1 MVLPKSTLLQNRY
14 HSQFIICFSIAKIS
28 FNKRFLLFFFRPNM
42 QLFVKTLT
50 GKTIAIQVKPS
61 CTIGNVKYKIQ
72 KAEGIPPDRQRLSFA
87 SKQLR
92 DDRTLSDYGI
102 INECTVYLFLRLCGG
117 MKIFVQTPSNATISV
132 DVELSDTIKNVKT
145 KIQDKESIPAEQQCL
160 TLDGEQLANDQTIS
174 DCQINSESTLILQS
188 QSGISNTGVSTATY
202 LYIIHTYLL
211 SSY

>member
-1 MVLPKSTLLQNRY
+1 
-14 HSQFIICFSIAKIS
+14 
-28 FNKRFLLFFFRPNM
+28 M

-72 KAEGIPPDRQRLSFA
+72 EAEGIPPDRQRLSFA

-132 DVELSDTIKNVKT
+132 DVELSDTIENVKT
-145 KIQDKESIPAEQQCL
+145 KIQDKESIPTVQHCL
-160 TLDGEQLANDQTIS
+160 TLNGEQLSNDQTIS
-174 DCQINSESTLILQS
+174 DCRINSESTLILQR
-188 QSGISNTGVSTATY
+188 QSGISNIGVSTAIY
-202 LYIIHTYLL
+202 LYIKHIFCLATVLERSIFIMMMARYL
-211 SSY
+211 SR